1 MCVFSNCLN
10 KLDSAIVSLLLV
22 SIANYRHNNNKEH
35 SNIPEQNIVIG
46 TCHVHLQ
53 GQLLRSIQL

>member
-1 MCVFSNCLN
+1 MYVFSNCLN

-35 SNIPEQNIVIG
+35 SNIP
-46 TCHVHLQ
+46 
-53 GQLLRSIQL
+53 